1 MEAEDNS
8 ILIEQWK
15 IKRLIKRLD
24 EAKGYRNDD
33 WPPISPPIFRNGTS
47 MISLII
53 PAKKAIT
60 DITKMLNDEQGTA
73 VNIKSNVNRKSVLTA
88 ITSARESTRL
98 FWFHIEISW

>member
-1 MEAEDNS
+1 
-8 ILIEQWK
+8 
-15 IKRLIKRLD
+15 
-24 EAKGYRNDD
+24 
-33 WPPISPPIFRNGTS
+33 

-98 FWFHIEISW
+98 FGSI

>member
-1 MEAEDNS
+1 
-8 ILIEQWK
+8 
-15 IKRLIKRLD
+15 
-24 EAKGYRNDD
+24 
-33 WPPISPPIFRNGTS
+33 

-88 ITSARESTRL
+88 ITSARESIGP
-98 FWFHIEISW
+98 F

>member
-24 EAKGYRNDD
+24 EAKG
-33 WPPISPPIFRNGTS
+33 NGTS

-88 ITSARESTRL
+88 ITSARESIGP
-98 FWFHIEISW
+98 F